1 MAACWEPS
9 PSTGY
14 SGNIND
20 FVYLVFLDLDFGFD
34 GFVNLVVL
42 GTMNDCIFFSQ
53 VWCLECVLC
62 ACECR
67 TVYVPN
73 FDADS
78 RGRRLQ

>member
-53 VWCLECVLC
+53 VWC
-62 ACECR
+62 
-67 TVYVPN
+67 
-73 FDADS
+73 
-78 RGRRLQ
+78 